1 MQIGAKNKQK
11 SDEGS
16 MKNAASAAKRYKKSP
31 LLRGFLKESQAK
43 NSLNLIN

>member
-1 MQIGAKNKQK
+1 MGAKNMQK
-11 SDEGS
+11 SGGGC
-16 MKNAASAAKRYKKSP
+16 MKNADSAAKRYKKSP